1 MLSRTF
7 SRLSLSSAIVAAML
21 TFSMAPASAFTLS
34 SPSLEPSFAD
44 SRIEK
49 VYYYYGYRHYYHPYY
64 HHRYY
69 HHPYYRHRY
78 YYHPYYHHRYYYHP
92 YYRHHYYYH
101 PYYYHRYH
109 HYRRYHY
116 Y

>member
-7 SRLSLSSAIVAAML
+7 TRLSLCSAIVAAML

-44 SRIEK
+44 SEIGK
-49 VYYYYGYRHYYHPYY
+49 VYYYRYRHYYHPYY

-69 HHPYYRHRY
+69 YHPYYR
-78 YYHPYYHHRYYYHP
+78 HRYYYHP

-101 PYYYHRYH
+101 PYYHNRYY
-109 HYRRYHY
+109 HYRYYRYY
-116 Y
+116 

>member
-1 MLSRTF
+1 MPSTTF
-7 SRLSLSSAIVAAML
+7 TRLSLCPAVVAAML
-21 TFSMAPASAFTLS
+21 AFSMAPASAFTLS

-44 SRIEK
+44 SQIGK
-49 VYYYYGYRHYYHPYY
+49 VYYYRYRHYYHP
-64 HHRYY
+64 YY

-78 YYHPYYHHRYYYHP
+78 YYHPYYRHHYYYHP